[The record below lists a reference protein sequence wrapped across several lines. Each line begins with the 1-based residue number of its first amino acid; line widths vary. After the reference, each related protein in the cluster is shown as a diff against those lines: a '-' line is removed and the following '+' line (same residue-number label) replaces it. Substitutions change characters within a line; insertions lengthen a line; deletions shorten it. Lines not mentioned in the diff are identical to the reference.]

1 MSVGTDTR
9 STTEVL
15 TQWRKLEEIRRSLV
29 RNGMINGDATPEEI
43 IDALRRQ
50 IPADLFDDEK

>member
-29 RNGMINGDATPEEI
+29 RNGMINGDATPKEI